1 MKVSST
7 LVQLNI
13 DCYDYIFRDT
23 THFSCTQSGARYKF
37 VRHEIEDNFF
47 FSVNSSDYFRD
58 IYQLKIK
65 RKTNNF

>member
-47 FSVNSSDYFRD
+47 FQSTAATTLGIFIN
-58 IYQLKIK
+58 
-65 RKTNNF
+65 